1 MLYDKTYVMN
11 GKQLK
16 NSILQWAIQ
25 GKLVPQDPNDEPASV
40 LLDKIRQEKERLI
53 KEKKIK
59 RDKNASI
66 IYRGEDNSYY
76 EKILATGEVKC
87 INEEIPFEI
96 PKGWEWCR
104 VSSLFQINPKVV
116 AEDNTSAAFIP
127 MEAISAGYGSEFRYY
142 EKEWGEI
149 KSGYTAFADND
160 IAFAKITPCFQ
171 NRKSAIFEGLPN
183 GIGAGTTE
191 LKILRTYGETINRWF
206 VLYFLE
212 SPYFIDEAT
221 FKGTANQ
228 QRIIVGYLENKLFP
242 LPPLA
247 EQERIVDKIG
257 LVMPIID
264 KYSKSQELLDKM
276 NVELNECLKK
286 SVLQEAI
293 QGKLVPQI
301 AEEGTAQELLEQ
313 IKAEKQKLVK
323 EGKLKKSALTTSTI
337 FRGDDNKYYEL
348 IDNSPVYIDEFL
360 PFQIPETWTWCKVKD
375 LLEIQTGAS
384 FKKEQANANKKGIRI
399 LRGGN
404 ILPNKYIFKD
414 DDVFVSEE
422 FVNAN
427 TILKKNC
434 IITPAVTSLENIGK
448 MAVIE
453 KDYNNVSAG
462 GFVFIISPYIQDFN
476 HSLLLAY
483 FLQSPFLIE
492 AMRGITKKSGA
503 AFYNL
508 GKERL
513 KELYLP
519 LPPMAE
525 QSRIVGKINEVLS
538 SIMSR

>member
-1 MLYDKTYVMN
+1 MN

-76 EKILATGEVKC
+76 EKMLATGEVKC
-87 INEEIPFEI
+87 IDEEVPFEV
-96 PKGWEWCR
+96 PQGWEWCR

-247 EQERIVDKIG
+247 EQVRIVDKIG

-301 AEEGTAQELLEQ
+301 AEEGTAHELLEQ

-323 EGKLKKSALTTSTI
+323 EGKLKKSALASSVI
-337 FRGDDNKYYEL
+337 FRGDDNKYWEKSE
-348 IDNSPVYIDEFL
+348 DGSVCIDEEI
-360 PFQIPETWTWCKVKD
+360 PFEIPSNWAWVRLDDIC
-375 LLEIQTGAS
+375 S
-384 FKKEQANANKKGIRI
+384 FIHRGKSPKYSPIKKYPVVAQKCNQWAG
-399 LRGGN
+399 
-404 ILPNKYIFKD
+404 F
-414 DDVFVSEE
+414 S
-422 FVNAN
+422 
-427 TILKKNC
+427 
-434 IITPAVTSLENIGK
+434 
-448 MAVIE
+448 IE
-453 KDYNNVSAG
+453 KAKFIEPKSITSYN
-462 GFVFIISPYIQDFN
+462 DE
-476 HSLLLAY
+476 Y
-483 FLQSPFLIE
+483 FLQDRDLMWNSTGLGTLGRMAIYYTILNPYELAVADSHVTVIRPYKTHIVSEYLYYYFASNTVQSVIE
-492 AMRGITKKSGA
+492 DKSDGSTKQ
-503 AFYNL
+503 
-508 GKERL
+508 
-513 KELYLP
+513 KELATKTIKSYLVP
-519 LPPMAE
+519 LPPFVE
-525 QSRIVGKINEVLS
+525 QLRIVQKIKSVT

>member
-1 MLYDKTYVMN
+1 
-11 GKQLK
+11 
-16 NSILQWAIQ
+16 
-25 GKLVPQDPNDEPASV
+25 
-40 LLDKIRQEKERLI
+40 
-53 KEKKIK
+53 
-59 RDKNASI
+59 
-66 IYRGEDNSYY
+66 
-76 EKILATGEVKC
+76 
-87 INEEIPFEI
+87 
-96 PKGWEWCR
+96 
-104 VSSLFQINPKVV
+104 
-116 AEDNTSAAFIP
+116 

-149 KSGYTAFADND
+149 RSGYTAFADND

-301 AEEGTAQELLEQ
+301 AEEGTAHELLEQ

-323 EGKLKKSALTTSTI
+323 EGKLKKSALASSVI
-337 FRGDDNKYYEL
+337 FRGDDNKYYEK
-348 IDNSPVYIDEFL
+348 IGKSVQCIDEEI
-360 PFQIPETWTWCKVKD
+360 PFEIPENWVWVR
-375 LLEIQTGAS
+375 L
-384 FKKEQANANKKGIRI
+384 
-399 LRGGN
+399 GN
-404 ILPNKYIFKD
+404 IVDFSKSQSLPSSSIKESTWVLD
-414 DDVFVSEE
+414 
-422 FVNAN
+422 
-427 TILKKNC
+427 
-434 IITPAVTSLENIGK
+434 LED
-448 MAVIE
+448 IE
-453 KDYNNVSAG
+453 KDSGILLRKKRMKDVLSKSDKHIFYKGNVLYSKLRPYLNKVIIADEDGACTTEILAFDFGYIYNKYA
-462 GFVFIISPYIQDFN
+462 Q
-476 HSLLLAY
+476 L
-483 FLQSPFLIE
+483 FLMSPFFVDYATADSYGIKMPRLGSK
-492 AMRGITKKSGA
+492 RGNSA
-503 AFYNL
+503 L
-508 GKERL
+508 M
-513 KELYLP
+513 P
-519 LPPMAE
+519 LPPLKE
-525 QSRIVGKINEVLS
+525 QQRIVAQIEKLFKQFG
-538 SIMSR
+538 